1 MECPEGI
8 SAPATSCG
16 SSNSSASES
25 SSSDGANIGKLKEI
39 NTVTRMHSSRMRTAR
54 LLTVSQHALAGGVPA
69 RGGGVPAWGV

>member
-1 MECPEGI
+1 MECTEGI

-39 NTVTRMHSSRMRTAR
+39 NRVKIKCDSELHSSFLRSNCF
-54 LLTVSQHALAGGVPA
+54 LKVLEN
-69 RGGGVPAWGV
+69 